1 MCLQRQRVRFAQQ
14 KGNGSI
20 SMRWTDGAA
29 DEVEPLAA
37 AVFRRDDGD
46 MVVLVPAFSSSRGSR
61 PIRPLEG
68 GAKDATASRRVSTY
82 AELLMRR
89 PLVLIDRRKETCD
102 AEME

>member
-1 MCLQRQRVRFAQQ
+1 MCLQRQRVRFAEQ

-20 SMRWTDGAA
+20 MRWTDGAA

-68 GAKDATASRRVSTY
+68 GAKDATASRRVSDDTY
-82 AELLMRR
+82 VHGAADETASCLDR
-89 PLVLIDRRKETCD
+89 PEEGDV
-102 AEME
+102 

>member
-20 SMRWTDGAA
+20 MRWT
-29 DEVEPLAA
+29 
-37 AVFRRDDGD
+37 DGD

-61 PIRPLEG
+61 PVRPLEA
-68 GAKDATASRRVSTY
+68 GAKDATASRRVSDDTY
-82 AELLMRR
+82 VHGAADETASN
-89 PLVLIDRRKETCD
+89 VLIDRRKETCD